1 MFVKRMT
8 YLASI
13 VIAFGALLTLAVQH
27 SLAAPLAAPTNEPVS
42 VCTWLGCKPGA
53 LSYTQDD
60 ASNVFGEFS
69 CRPHLE
75 AAGFR
80 GTFFFDGT
88 SVTTTW
94 MADYVAAGHEIGAHL
109 ASHLANSY
117 APACHP
123 NCTLMGLR
131 QTPTTTEAI
140 ASFRS
145 DQIDPSVS
153 LIESETGR
161 PVVSMAYPFGAA
173 DANRMTA
180 AELYFLGA
188 RGYFN
193 PDFANFPW
201 ITGVNAAT
209 PPDAMLISSDDLSWQ
224 TLIQT
229 AINENKWAV
238 LTMHDYCFG
247 IGEDGNYL
255 ANNADSLWVAPMGE
269 VMKYINVRNNA
280 RFGNYVQT
288 YNSISFEA
296 GHSLNTMAR
305 QTYTGTALL
314 PIVFDNPVT
323 LVADLPVNN
332 GVGSVTV
339 DGTPV
344 TFAITGSITGTHSV
358 YFTTS
363 LGITRSVA
371 IQLTGPTSVQLRD
384 LRVRSDTDLGENLGW
399 LFAMIVLGASG
410 LAGLLKVSRQHPR
423 HPAVHDRPRLSAV
436 SRQRSS

>member
-1 MFVKRMT
+1 MFIKRMT
-8 YLASI
+8 YLTSI

-27 SLAAPLAAPTNEPVS
+27 SLAAPLAAPTSDPVS
-42 VCTWLGCKPGA
+42 VCTWLGCKSGA

-60 ASNVFGEFS
+60 ASNVVGANS
-69 CRPHLE
+69 CRPYLE

-80 GTFFFDGT
+80 GTFFYDGT
-88 SVTTTW
+88 TVDTNW
-94 MADYVAAGHEIGAHL
+94 MADYVAAGHEIGSHL
-109 ASHLANSY
+109 SNHLANNY

-123 NCTLMGLR
+123 NCTLVGLR

-140 ASFRS
+140 ASFRT

-153 LIESETGR
+153 LIESETGQ
-161 PVVSMAYPFGAA
+161 PVLSVAYPYGAT

-188 RGYFN
+188 RGYYN
-193 PDFANFPW
+193 PDVANFPW
-201 ITGVNAAT
+201 ITSVNDAT
-209 PPDAMLISSDDLSWQ
+209 PPDAMLINSDDLSWQ

-229 AINENKWAV
+229 AINDSKWAV

-269 VMKYINVRNNA
+269 VLKYINVRNNA

-288 YNSISFEA
+288 TNSISFEA
-296 GHSLNTMAR
+296 GHSLNPIAR
-305 QTYTGTALL
+305 QTDTGTALL

-323 LVADLPVNN
+323 LVADLPENN

-384 LRVRSDTDLGENLGW
+384 MSVRSGTDLGENLGW
-399 LFAMIVLGASG
+399 LFAMLVLGAGG
-410 LAGLLKVSRQHPR
+410 LVGLLKVSRQHPHHPVVSER
-423 HPAVHDRPRLSAV
+423 HKLTAAN
-436 SRQRSS
+436 RQQSS